1 MHVASAEVKA
11 EPNLVPLLDL
21 VFQLIMFF
29 MICVNFVSAQLNEEI
44 KLPIAQS
51 ARPMDKTEVDVLFL
65 NVDQSGKLMVP
76 GREQPLV
83 TLPQMRVYLR
93 QFYADAKR
101 AAEERGDKSGRVKT
115 AVVIRADK
123 RVTYAKVYELLQLC
137 KLVGSC
143 CFRALGIPEV
153 DLPHRQPDD
162 GRQEVVPFPCPR
174 HS

>member
-1 MHVASAEVKA
+1 MYAASTNEIRA

-29 MICVNFVSAQLNEEI
+29 MVCVNFVNQQVNEDI
-44 KLPIAQS
+44 KLPVAQS

-65 NVDQSGKLMVP
+65 NMDQNGRLVVP
-76 GREQPLV
+76 GRDQPLT

-93 QFYADAKR
+93 QVYADARR

-123 RVTYAKVYELLQLC
+123 LTTYLRIFELLQLC
-137 KLVGSC
+137 KEMGYQKLQL
-143 CFRALGIPEV
+143 RALAQAG
-153 DLPHRQPDD
+153 
-162 GRQEVVPFPCPR
+162 G
-174 HS
+174 